1 MDDLF
6 GRGSGTS
13 DADAHEHDVP
23 QWAEQLVR
31 TVAHLAAQLTMT
43 QIRLR
48 ALASEASA
56 ADAVATDRVQARL
69 TEIAAADTG
78 TYLRENLG
86 EALIELIDIDALEHE
101 IVTFLST
108 PVAEH

>member
-6 GRGSGTS
+6 GRDNGMSES
-13 DADAHEHDVP
+13 HAAEHDVP
-23 QWAEQLVR
+23 EWAEQLVR

-56 ADAVATDRVQARL
+56 ANAVDADRVQARL
-69 TEIAAADTG
+69 TGIASAETS

-86 EALIELIDIDALEHE
+86 QALIELIDVEALEHE
-101 IVTFLST
+101 IITFLSVPT
-108 PVAEH
+108 ADG

>member
-6 GRGSGTS
+6 GRGNGMN

-23 QWAEQLVR
+23 EWAEQLVR

-48 ALASEASA
+48 ALASEAGAANAVA
-56 ADAVATDRVQARL
+56 ADLVQARL

-78 TYLRENLG
+78 VYLRENLG
-86 EALIELIDIDALEHE
+86 ESLIELIDVDALEHE

-108 PVAEH
+108 PVTED